1 MDLVSVILES
11 MDLDPLRK
19 YESSDPYEMFSENGD
34 TFLEEALSEA
44 GKDANKKNVIQKIWD
59 FIKKVCKWI
68 SKQLSRFISFIKGFF
83 KKKSKS
89 ADQIAEEVVPS
100 NKRNV
105 ITGAAMAAAGAVA
118 AGAAV
123 ANKNKSSDPSS
134 VSVQTVESTS
144 IPSNPSSS
152 ISPPSLDDI
161 VKNLICAFE
170 DDKNTVKFS
179 WNQIQENGKG
189 AKIKGKGLVRGMN
202 DVVEVYMMINNPDL
216 MSEFLACL
224 DNIKTRE
231 LANNNFSAKYQ
242 SFVNNYNNY
251 RRSISSM
258 AQSDFSIKL
267 DVLDRFN
274 KQFIEINKVLEII
287 DSPEIVDQ
295 KGMNMG
301 VTAKPY
307 DSSSVIRNLND
318 IAGLVARWQM
328 GISGIVGCLKS
339 VYQIDSSFNNTID
352 DIETL
357 SQFVQKCMDSG
368 IPGKYIMWNGYKIS
382 SPKLKGS
389 GKNGSETSPIW
400 GQSRFVFFPD
410 DNPQVM
416 YKVAYNPWGLRANKS
431 ETMVT
436 DKVKETGYTE
446 DIIAKVVSHTQND
459 HVISIERADNQD
471 TPSISVISNVKD
483 KLENFCRSQKLPI
496 SLIADIHTGNVRKI
510 NGKWVAI
517 DYGDVERSYAV

>member
-11 MDLDPLRK
+11 MDLDPLKR
-19 YESSDPYEMFSENGD
+19 YENSDPYIMFSENGNE
-34 TFLEEALSEA
+34 FLEEALVEA
-44 GKDANKKNVIQKIWD
+44 GKDANKKNVVQKIWD
-59 FIKKVCKWI
+59 FIKKVCRWI
-68 SKQLSRFISFIKGFF
+68 SKQISKFISFIKSFF

-105 ITGAAMAAAGAVA
+105 IAGAAMAAAGAV
-118 AGAAV
+118 V
-123 ANKNKSSDPSS
+123 ANKSKSSDTDSIS
-134 VSVQTVESTS
+134 AHTVESDR

-152 ISPPSLDDI
+152 IQPPSLDDI

-170 DDKNTVKFS
+170 DDKNIVKFS
-179 WNQIQENGKG
+179 YNQIQEDGKG
-189 AKIKGKGLVRGMN
+189 AKVKGKGLVRGMS
-202 DVVEVYMMINNPDL
+202 DVIEVYMMINNSNL
-216 MSEFLACL
+216 MNEFLACL
-224 DNIKTRE
+224 DIIKTRE
-231 LANNNFSAKYQ
+231 LANNDFSAKYQ
-242 SFVNNYNNY
+242 NFVNNYNSY
-251 RRSISSM
+251 RRSISNM
-258 AQSDFSIKL
+258 AQNDFSIKL
-267 DVLDRFN
+267 DDLDRFN
-274 KQFIEINKVLEII
+274 KQFIEINKILEII
-287 DSPEIVDQ
+287 DSPEIIDQ

-339 VYQIDSSFNNTID
+339 VYQIDTSFHNVID

-357 SQFVQKCMDSG
+357 SQFVQKCMDAG

-410 DNPQVM
+410 DNPQIV
-416 YKVAYNPWGLRANKS
+416 YKIAYNPWGLRANKS

-446 DIIAKVVSHTQND
+446 DIIAKVVNHTQND

-471 TPSISVISNVKD
+471 TPSYSVISDVKGR
-483 KLENFCRSQKLPI
+483 LENFCRSNKLPI

-510 NGKWVAI
+510 KGKWVAI